1 VVAEAAVGVAA
12 VAGAVVVAGV
22 AAADGVVAM
31 AVAMAEAMAMAE
43 ATASTAARVAGGT
56 VTAFASAAII
66 DTGLIGVS
74 TYVRKQELGVS
85 GNRHTF

>member
-22 AAADGVVAM
+22 AAADGV
-31 AVAMAEAMAMAE
+31 VAMAEAMAMAE